1 MAHASQH
8 VEMDLKS
15 VYSNVTMEIQTVMM
29 VAQAYVKLR
38 TAAKVVHVADGFLLM
53 LQDSAQL
60 YVEMALRS
68 ALNNVM
74 MPILI
79 ATTDVIL
86 TALYKLYAA

>member
-1 MAHASQH
+1 
-8 VEMDLKS
+8 MDLKS

-68 ALNNVM
+68 ALNNVTM
-74 MPILI
+74 AILI